1 MPVSSDPATPDIAS
15 TLLPGLFQ
23 LSIQKSSLFVSGQ
36 RGPGVLVDH
45 LPFSELLCRNLHM
58 QDGAL
63 SVPRRL
69 WPAARGFGSWCS
81 VWSASRAVDGRSRL
95 YPRSRKFGFRLR
107 LRAIRCTVRVPMP
120 SSFAAGSTCR
130 DPPGS
135 SCLKTGPHEVPGP
148 NSSVTAG
155 ESKWVAR
162 RSGGGQG
169 LPDAGHPSTCDL
181 GQLKRG
187 RCCSL
192 LALMHCVLPAARN
205 VNPTH
210 Q

>member
-1 MPVSSDPATPDIAS
+1 LHPRYCRGFSSS
-15 TLLPGLFQ
+15 FQ
-23 LSIQKSSLFVSGQ
+23 SSSKSSLFVSGQ

-148 NSSVTAG
+148 DSSVTAG
-155 ESKWVAR
+155 ESKWGPAGVVADR
-162 RSGGGQG
+162 GCPM
-169 LPDAGHPSTCDL
+169 PDTQA
-181 GQLKRG
+181 
-187 RCCSL
+187 
-192 LALMHCVLPAARN
+192 PA
-205 VNPTH
+205 T
-210 Q
+210 